1 MAHDFAKQSVVCYT
15 LCRRCRENSICHQIL
30 LHAIREIENRPQRAF
45 GYLETV
51 SDIVKNFTQF
61 KSMCD
66 IIRIEEI
73 VCFRVVFRIVGNP
86 ILGRA
91 LGGYPRSDFVISFVL
106 PHLRDDA
113 RKIESIERR

>member
-1 MAHDFAKQSVVCYT
+1 
-15 LCRRCRENSICHQIL
+15 
-30 LHAIREIENRPQRAF
+30 
-45 GYLETV
+45 
-51 SDIVKNFTQF
+51 
-61 KSMCD
+61 MCD